1 MRRLLWSL
9 PLLIICV
16 SATAAADEQQTE
28 LQGLYAALNLLNQEQ
43 EALYRQFQMLQ
54 DLRRSN
60 DKAFDAGQ
68 LRRPQYATE
77 VPNFADVVQAQTD
90 AARRGENLTQQTER
104 LYAQYN
110 ELGTQKAQL
119 RQRILDLTLG
129 K

>member
-1 MRRLLWSL
+1 VRRLLWSL
-9 PLLIICV
+9 ALLLICV
-16 SATAAADEQQTE
+16 PAATAAEEQTE

-90 AARRGENLTQQTER
+90 AARRGESLTQQTER

-110 ELGTQKAQL
+110 ELGAQKAQL